1 LIDRFPLYRLSLSLM
16 PTTVHATVVNRLGL
30 HARPAMAFVDLATT
44 FTCSVTI
51 RREDTEVDGKSI
63 MQVMM
68 LAAGQ
73 GSVLEITT
81 DGVDETKAADA
92 LKKLVDGGFDED

>member
-1 LIDRFPLYRLSLSLM
+1 M
-16 PTTVHATVVNRLGL
+16 T
-30 HARPAMAFVDLATT
+30 FVDVAST
-44 FTCSVTI
+44 FASDIKV

-73 GSVLEITT
+73 GSSLEIVAE
-81 DGVDETKAADA
+81 GEDA
-92 LKKLVDGGFDED
+92 QRACDTLKKLVDGGFDEE